1 MSRIAAAFD
10 RARRAGRIARIPYL
24 TTGDPSADTTVE
36 LALALQGCGADILEL
51 GVPFSDPLA
60 DGVIN
65 QRSAGRALRGGM
77 NLAGVLE
84 VASRIRGSGDLP
96 LVLFTYFNP
105 ILRMGVEAF
114 ARRAAQAGV
123 DGVLVTDL
131 PVEESDAYRQ
141 ALGAGRID
149 PIFLVAPTTREDRVC
164 AIGEASGSFIYYVLR
179 RGVTGE
185 RDALPEGTA
194 RRVRDI
200 RKLTGKPVAVGFGVA
215 RREQV
220 REIEAFADGVVTG
233 SALMR
238 VVEETPAGLSP
249 RAPLEQKFRELVDLT

>member
-1 MSRIAAAFD
+1 MGEAFARAAAE
-10 RARRAGRIARIPYL
+10 GRIARIPYL
-24 TTGDPSADTTVE
+24 TAGDPSAASTVE
-36 LALALQGCGADILEL
+36 LAAALARAGADILEL

-65 QRSAGRALRGGM
+65 QRSAGRALRAGM
-77 NLAGVLE
+77 NLAGVLQ
-84 VASRIRGSGDLP
+84 VATSIRGAGELP
-96 LVLFTYFNP
+96 LMLFTYFNP
-105 ILRMGVEAF
+105 ILRMGVHEF
-114 ARRAAQAGV
+114 AARAQDAGV

-131 PVEESDAYRQ
+131 PVEESGAYRE
-141 ALGAGRID
+141 ALTPRGIE
-149 PIFLVAPTTREDRVC
+149 PVFLVAPTTRDERMR

-185 RDALPEGTA
+185 RESLPEGTA
-194 RRVRDI
+194 QKVRGI
-200 RKLTGKPVAVGFGVA
+200 RQLTGKRVAVGFGVS

-238 VVEETPAGLSP
+238 VVEETSPGRSP
-249 RAPLEQKFRELVDLT
+249 REALEQRFRELMGLTAIP